1 MLIDITPKPY
11 LTCKDIDKS
20 IVKSLPKEG
29 DFRNE
34 QWNGYKVLFVYH
46 KDDWWALAKDI
57 AFALGYD
64 TTEHLLDILDECEV
78 SRMRIKTFDHVQSVV
93 NYEAN
98 HLESNDLEIASIL
111 TKTNVS
117 QSVAD
122 SSRMKPKPKRG
133 SKSQEYAILSENG
146 IFHASCV
153 SSLPEAKA
161 FRAWLFEIVHNL
173 RVSIGLS
180 DTQVMRVLDKKYQK
194 MMMSKLK
201 EGLELAKK
209 VSYMK
214 ANMIANKAVSNIY
227 DFPKAVEKE
236 NMSQEMLALRQEILD
251 KTTALM
257 IMKDEMDLSLSVSDT
272 IYKKYSKKVE

>member
-34 QWNGYKVLFVYH
+34 QWNGYKVLFFYH

-57 AFALGYD
+57 AFALGYSAA
-64 TTEHLLDILDECEV
+64 EHLLAVLDDFEI
-78 SRMRIKTFDHVQSVV
+78 SKMRIKTSLTNNSEV

-98 HLESNDLEIASIL
+98 SLDSSDLGNTPSEPE
-111 TKTNVS
+111 TNVS
-117 QSVAD
+117 QSVVD
-122 SSRMKPKPKRG
+122 SLCMRLKPKRG
-133 SKSQEYAILSENG
+133 SKSQEYAIISESG

-153 SSLPEAKA
+153 SRLPEAKE
-161 FRAWLFEIVHNL
+161 FRIWLFEVAHKL
-173 RVSIGLS
+173 RVSIGLT
-180 DTQVMRVLDKKYQK
+180 DTQVMRMLDKENQK
-194 MMMSKLK
+194 RAMSKLK

-209 VSYMK
+209 VYFIK
-214 ANMIANKAVSNIY
+214 ANMIANKAVSNVY
-227 DFPKAVEKE
+227 DFPKAVKKE

-257 IMKDEMDLSLSVSDT
+257 LMKDDMDLSLSVSDT
-272 IYKKYSKKVE
+272 IYKKYSKKVN